1 MTLIFYVYCSQ
12 ELYQA
17 TDDTYSTL
25 ADLQAIFPTSAF
37 LQTQNALLFYHNKGK
52 LAAVL
57 SNLHNAN
64 YRQTL
69 SERQESSMRSWPPH
83 HIALTASTTTPTSC
97 MS

>member
-37 LQTQNALLFYHNKGK
+37 LQTQHALLFYHNKGK
-52 LAAVL
+52 FVAVL

-64 YRQTL
+64 DRQTL
-69 SERQESSMRSWPPH
+69 SERQGSSMRSWPPH

>member
-37 LQTQNALLFYHNKGK
+37 LQTQHALLFYHNKGK
-52 LAAVL
+52 SAAGL
-57 SNLHNAN
+57 SNQHNAN
-64 YRQTL
+64 DRQIL
-69 SERQESSMRSWPPH
+69 SERQESLTRSWPPH
-83 HIALTASTTTPTSC
+83 HIALTASTTTPTFC